1 MYVNQNNLEYNSQ
14 TLIITHLSTE
24 GNLYAQQQT

>member
-14 TLIITHLSTE
+14 TLIITYLSTE